1 MSRVSGNSR
10 ESPTLKGVVVSQGGM
25 TGRNGDTAA
34 GPSVPRPDSSS
45 RDIAEKKVG
54 QVAKA
59 GAQEAR

>member
-1 MSRVSGNSR
+1 MSGVSGNSK
-10 ESPTLKGVVVSQGGM
+10 ESLTLKVVIVSQGDM

-34 GPSVPRPDSSS
+34 GPNVHRPDSSS

-59 GAQEAR
+59 RAQEAR